1 MKKLVV
7 FLVVIF
13 SLSFIYA
20 LEVDFSCPSSVNV
33 EEEFSCEIGFLGN
46 YDVKVD
52 LLCGVERCAQIWNG
66 EFWGSTYYFVNGF
79 SGNEVRLKIVENYN
93 GNCEGKL
100 RLRRSGTSGYDYEES
115 FSIGVVGGVLEDG
128 ELDEESEEMV
138 VNYNREETEIVELAD
153 KNSGGIVLN
162 SGSEDGGEE
171 IVYESKNEKIKNLAI
186 YGFAL
191 FLIFVIVALVVGR

>member
-1 MKKLVV
+1 MKRGVIF
-7 FLVVIF
+7 FLVIF
-13 SLSFIYA
+13 FLSSASA

-33 EEEFSCEIGFLGN
+33 EEEFSCEIDFSGN

-138 VNYNREETEIVELAD
+138 VNIIGKRLRL
-153 KNSGGIVLN
+153 LN
-162 SGSEDGGEE
+162 
-171 IVYESKNEKIKNLAI
+171 
-186 YGFAL
+186 
-191 FLIFVIVALVVGR
+191 